1 MFILKFFSLKCVC
14 KQKIENSFPT
24 LNYNYTELSIN
35 DENHKGD
42 NDQAQA
48 FERYA

>member
-1 MFILKFFSLKCVC
+1 MCLQAKDRKLFL
-14 KQKIENSFPT
+14 T

-42 NDQAQA
+42 NDQVRA